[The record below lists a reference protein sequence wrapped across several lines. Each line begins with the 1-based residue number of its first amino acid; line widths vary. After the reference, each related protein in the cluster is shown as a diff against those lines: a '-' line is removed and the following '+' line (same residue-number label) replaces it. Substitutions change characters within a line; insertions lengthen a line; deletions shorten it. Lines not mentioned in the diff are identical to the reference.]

1 MEAFA
6 TTDDLRLRWREL
18 TDEEAKVAGE
28 RLLDATAYITS
39 QLSKYRVP
47 LLDEGDDGYE
57 VQRRNLKAVTCNV
70 VRRSMSST
78 GSALGDSAG
87 APVSMETV
95 TAGVFSQTY
104 QYSNPLGDL
113 YLTKAEKESLGIGR
127 LLVSTVRASMTDR
140 EAVADGA

>member
-6 TTDDLRLRWREL
+6 TTDDLSLRWREL
-18 TDEEAKVAGE
+18 TDDEVEIASE
-28 RLLDATAYITS
+28 RLLDATAYITA
-39 QLSKYRVP
+39 QLAKYRVP
-47 LLDEGDDGYE
+47 LIEEGDEGYE

-70 VRRSMSST
+70 VRRSMAST
-78 GSALGDSAG
+78 GSAVGDSAG

-113 YLTKAEKESLGIGR
+113 YLTKAEKETLGIGR
-127 LLVSTVRASMTDR
+127 LLVSSVRVAMVDR